1 MGVTVAQ
8 AASTMGV
15 SEKTIRRRI
24 KSGALQAQLVGD
36 PAHYEIDTALLDFGH
51 YTSTPRAGEING
63 AAANGGHR
71 LDFGQDTSTPRAGKA
86 HDPAVNGGHRVD
98 NGQDTSTHRAE
109 KAHDPAAN
117 GGHRQDNGQDTSTPW
132 TDETAGPAADG
143 GQPVDNGKQ
152 DVYQE
157 MIGTLT
163 SQLVEKDRQI
173 NELHI
178 LLQMAQEQA
187 GRALAAPR
195 RARRWWWPFG

>member
-8 AASTMGV
+8 AASTLGV

-36 PAHYEIDTALLDFGH
+36 PAHYEIDTAFLGNGQD
-51 YTSTPRAGEING
+51 TSTLRAGESNGAAANGRHRLDNGQDTSTLLAKEANG

-71 LDFGQDTSTPRAGKA
+71 MDNGQDMSTPRA
-86 HDPAVNGGHRVD
+86 
-98 NGQDTSTHRAE
+98 
-109 KAHDPAAN
+109 
-117 GGHRQDNGQDTSTPW
+117 
-132 TDETAGPAADG
+132 DETAGPAADG
-143 GQPVDNGKQ
+143 GHPVDNGQQ

-157 MIGTLT
+157 MISTLK

-173 NELHI
+173 NELHV

-187 GRALAAPR
+187 GRTLAAPR

>member
-36 PAHYEIDTALLDFGH
+36 PAHYEIDTALQDIGQD
-51 YTSTPRAGEING
+51 TSTHRAGETNG

-71 LDFGQDTSTPRAGKA
+71 LDIGQDTST
-86 HDPAVNGGHRVD
+86 
-98 NGQDTSTHRAE
+98 QRAE
-109 KAHDPAAN
+109 KAADPAVN

-132 TDETAGPAADG
+132 TDETAGPAAEG